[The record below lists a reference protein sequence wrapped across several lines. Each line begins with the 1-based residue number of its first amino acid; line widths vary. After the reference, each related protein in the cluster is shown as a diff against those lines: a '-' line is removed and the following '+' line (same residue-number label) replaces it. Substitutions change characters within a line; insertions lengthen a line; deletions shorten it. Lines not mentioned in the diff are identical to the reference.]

1 MSEQEK
7 GYRMLLMMFEMIKK
21 MTRGTDRAC
30 FNHLVRFLADCARI
44 HPMPKED
51 HAVADRLIPMI
62 KPLLDAWYDEPQDYL
77 GQLFSQKDCAIDGMG
92 QLLTPPWIVSYIN
105 DSVLEGLEIDEEG
118 EEERLKIVLDPCTG
132 TGRFLLDLVWR
143 HRDKRLALFGV
154 ELDLDLYRACLVNM
168 KLYGW
173 GMPYFILRADALIVD
188 LQPGSPNWRFANR
201 WNPPSWQTKMVTTEG
216 ETFAQWKEEH
226 GFEPG
231 AQEETARRGVRPQ
244 MQTGTEDLPLFN
256 RMGKD

>member
-1 MSEQEK
+1 MSAKEK
-7 GYRMLLMMFEMIKK
+7 GCRILLTMFEVIKK

-44 HPMPKED
+44 HPMPMED

-62 KPLLDAWYDEPQDYL
+62 KPLLDAWYDKPDDYL
-77 GQLFSQKDCAIDGMG
+77 GRLFSKKDCAIDGMG

-105 DSVLEGLEIDEEG
+105 DSVLEGIEEDEEA
-118 EEERLKIVLDPCTG
+118 EEERPKIILDPCTG

-188 LQPGSPNWRFANR
+188 LQPSSPNWRFANR
-201 WNPPSWQTKMVTTEG
+201 WDPPDWQTNMVTSEG
-216 ETFAQWKEEH
+216 ETFAEWQKAH
-226 GFEPG
+226 GFEDLPG
-231 AQEETARRGVRPQ
+231 RDEARREARSRIL
-244 MQTGTEDLPLFN
+244 TGAEDLPLFK
-256 RMGKD
+256 RLEE